1 MAREGLAPPARI
13 RDSRLMD
20 VSLATRKDARSAAPR
35 SSHADWQ
42 PADDLRDPVELLEEQ
57 GQKRVQELLPIRYG
71 RMSASPFAFYRGA
84 AYVMAFDLATTPQT
98 GIRVQLC
105 GDAHLSNF
113 GGFASPER
121 DVVFDLN
128 DFDETLPGPWEWDVK
143 RLAASL
149 AVAGRD
155 RGFSA
160 KQRREIL
167 GASMAAYRNVMTQVA
182 ELNELDMWYLRVDE
196 NVINEQFRAVATDK
210 QVRRF
215 EKGMAKARAKDS
227 TRAFN
232 KLAATVD
239 GSPKIIADPP
249 LVVPIADLVPEAEAE
264 TLTNGMLELLS
275 TYKESLPTYLCN
287 LLDRYEF

>member
-20 VSLATRKDARSAAPR
+20 ASLATRKDARSAAPR

-121 DVVFDLN
+121 DLVFDLN

-149 AVAGRD
+149 EVAARGNGFTAGR
-155 RGFSA
+155 RHAIVQGSV
-160 KQRREIL
+160 RE
-167 GASMAAYRNVMTQVA
+167 YRDAMHRFAGMKTLDIWYARIDEPALA
-182 ELNELDMWYLRVDE
+182 ELLQGE
-196 NVINEQFRAVATDK
+196 AKPK
-210 QVRRF
+210 QARRF
-215 EKGMAKARAKDS
+215 EKVVAKARTKDS
-227 TRAFN
+227 ARAFE
-232 KLAATVD
+232 KLATTV
-239 GSPKIIADPP
+239 
-249 LVVPIADLVPEAEAE
+249 
-264 TLTNGMLELLS
+264 NG
-275 TYKESLPTYLCN
+275 
-287 LLDRYEF
+287 DVRI